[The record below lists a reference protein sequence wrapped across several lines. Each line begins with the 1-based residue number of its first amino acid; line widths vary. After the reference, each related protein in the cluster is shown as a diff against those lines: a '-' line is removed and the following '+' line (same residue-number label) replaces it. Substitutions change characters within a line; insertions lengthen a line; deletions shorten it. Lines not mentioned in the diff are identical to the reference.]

1 MIMQIRVVHRTVH
14 STGQERRKLMQ
25 EEKKQEY
32 ALKVQEMLQQVE
44 MKSKS
49 IPSAVFIT
57 LEISPQLFVKSQ
69 EATLNT
75 PEQVKRAE
83 EMNKRVEL
91 AERTEQMGAGYE
103 PLSREDAIKKIAVIE
118 EKKVEYVA
126 GMIIMA

>member
-1 MIMQIRVVHRTVH
+1 MI
-14 STGQERRKLMQ
+14 
-25 EEKKQEY
+25 
-32 ALKVQEMLQQVE
+32 
-44 MKSKS
+44 
-49 IPSAVFIT
+49 
-57 LEISPQLFVKSQ
+57 FVKSQ

>member
-1 MIMQIRVVHRTVH
+1 
-14 STGQERRKLMQ
+14 MQ

-103 PLSREDAIKKIAVIE
+103 PLSTIPV
-118 EKKVEYVA
+118 VS
-126 GMIIMA
+126 

>member
-49 IPSAVFIT
+49 NPSAVFIT